1 MNEFILKT
9 DGLTKKFGNFMA
21 NDSIS
26 LNIKKGS
33 IYGLVGRNGAGK
45 TTFMKM
51 ICSLSSPTSGEFEL
65 CGKKYPHLG
74 SAKAKV
80 GNLIEAPGIYAN
92 MSAYDN
98 MRAKAML
105 MGKAD
110 EKVINGIL
118 DTVGLSKA
126 GKKHAGKFSLGMKQR
141 LGIGLA
147 LLGDPELLVLDEPIN
162 GLDPAGVAEIRET
175 LQRLNKEKGIT
186 ILISSHILGE
196 LSKLSTDYGFID
208 KGSLIKEISNEQL
221 LADCAEFVRLNVNDV
236 NKAASI
242 VGQLGING
250 IELADNGEL
259 RLTGCMGRT
268 DDIVEALVNNKVRV
282 YEIAKQG
289 IDLEEYYLN
298 MISGRK
304 EQ

>member
-298 MISGRK
+298 MIS
-304 EQ
+304 